1 VPPPAWQMTTSLKQL
16 RLWSRRSWQH
26 RLAWLLPRQCCGF
39 SCLHPMLSVSVWCLA
54 DGRKCL
60 GQLGGFPSCNVVYVK
75 CLQYVLCVKCL
86 QCVLCVW
93 CGYSEISSSK
103 LVVYHCPRVL
113 VLSVIGVQGGRQCSM
128 SQDCSRLSMFNVNP
142 IFLQRPR
149 CVC

>member
-1 VPPPAWQMTTSLKQL
+1 MLWVQL
-16 RLWSRRSWQH
+16 SSQIH
-26 RLAWLLPRQCCGF
+26 
-39 SCLHPMLSVSVWCLA
+39 MLSVSVWCLA

-60 GQLGGFPSCNVVYVK
+60 GQLGGFPSCNVVYMK

-86 QCVLCVW
+86 QRVLCVW

-113 VLSVIGVQGGRQCSM
+113 VFSVIGVQGGRQCSM

-142 IFLQRPR
+142 ILLQRPR